1 MYPLTINNA
10 TTAEQLSLDGF
21 ENDDAIAE
29 KRLKEAK
36 EILGDDFTRLKRT
49 IIITYDYFEDAA
61 VNGLEILVD
70 NNFSVIDRL
79 VIQNTNLLVPM
90 MIRLNM
96 ITKKKSAEKQKSDRI
111 VKWNANKI
119 RRPITG
125 EENNNGTS
133 N

>member
-1 MYPLTINNA
+1 MV
-10 TTAEQLSLDGF
+10 TTFYQTGPNGLFIFYQVFNL
-21 ENDDAIAE
+21 
-29 KRLKEAK
+29 
-36 EILGDDFTRLKRT
+36 ILQSAKRT

-70 NNFSVIDRL
+70 NNFSIIDRL
-79 VIQNTNLLVPM
+79 AIPEYESPSPDDDTIKHDNQE
-90 MIRLNM
+90 
-96 ITKKKSAEKQKSDRI
+96 KSAEKQKSDRI